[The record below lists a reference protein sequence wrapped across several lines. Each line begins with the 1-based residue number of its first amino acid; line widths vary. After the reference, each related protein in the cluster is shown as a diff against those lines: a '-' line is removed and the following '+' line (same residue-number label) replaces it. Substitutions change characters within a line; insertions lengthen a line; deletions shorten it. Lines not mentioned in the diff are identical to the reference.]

1 MSAKNAYRL
10 LPSVE
15 EALGREDVQ
24 AHASAVPRAL
34 LVRFVQ
40 DRLEFL
46 RSGIR
51 AQELDHDAVE
61 AAVANFGAAVG
72 ERVRRERKSGVLRAV
87 NATGVVLHTGLGRAP
102 MHPEVA
108 DAMGRAAGGYCILEV
123 DRMTGQRNQRDGRL
137 SELVCRLVGGEA
149 AIAVN
154 NNAAAVLLT
163 LNTFAAGRETIVS
176 RGECVEIGGSF
187 RMPTVM
193 ERAGTRLVE
202 VGTTN
207 RTRVDDFRAAVGEN
221 TGLLLKVHTS
231 NFKVVGFTE
240 EVESEALGSLGRELG
255 VRTAFDVGS
264 GRVERE
270 DAAPLHHAG
279 LEAEPL
285 VAEAVASGVDVVMF
299 SGDKLFGGPQA
310 GILVG
315 RREAIKEL
323 RSNAMYRALR
333 LDKVSLAGLEHTLQ
347 LYLDG
352 RADEVPSR
360 AALLADP
367 ERLRSDAARLAE
379 GIQALPGF
387 SARVDTD
394 GSQPGSG
401 SAPGVLIETT
411 VVRVRCGNLS
421 TGALSERLRLADPP
435 IFARIHD
442 DELAFDL
449 RALLPGELEEILA
462 VMAKIAEGDGS

>member
-1 MSAKNAYRL
+1 
-10 LPSVE
+10 
-15 EALGREDVQ
+15 
-24 AHASAVPRAL
+24 
-34 LVRFVQ
+34 
-40 DRLEFL
+40 
-46 RSGIR
+46 
-51 AQELDHDAVE
+51 
-61 AAVANFGAAVG
+61 
-72 ERVRRERKSGVLRAV
+72 
-87 NATGVVLHTGLGRAP
+87 

-163 LNTFAAGRETIVS
+163 LNTFAAGRETVVS

-367 ERLRSDAARLAE
+367 ERLRSDATRLAE